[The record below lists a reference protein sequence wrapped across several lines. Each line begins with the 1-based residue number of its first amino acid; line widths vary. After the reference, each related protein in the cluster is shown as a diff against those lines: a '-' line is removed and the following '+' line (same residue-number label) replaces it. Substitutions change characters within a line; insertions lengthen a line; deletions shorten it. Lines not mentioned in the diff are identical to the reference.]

1 MKTFVFA
8 ILLLGVSASGGAQ
21 WLDHPTAGIPR
32 TANGDPNLAAPT
44 PRTADGKPDFSGLWT
59 RTTRTYAGA
68 FKPLDP
74 SVTELVDQRAEKLSE
89 GERRG
94 TVSSAWTWLPRC
106 ARCSI

>member
-1 MKTFVFA
+1 MKTSVFA

-32 TANGDPNLAAPT
+32 TPNGEPNLVAPT

-59 RTTRTYAGA
+59 RTSRTDAAG

-74 SVTELVDQRAEKLSE
+74 SVAELVDQRADNFLKRAPGHGVFRLDL
-89 GERRG
+89 G
-94 TVSSAWTWLPRC
+94 TSLRAAPT
-106 ARCSI
+106 